1 MDFQLAI
8 EQIFEGQAFARPLFY
23 GIPGGLRFELSES
36 GSAIEQFLMAMDKA
50 RVICATIFDSS
61 DSLVVCLRCWAQA
74 SPFAYRNTL
83 AALRAADIV
92 IPAERMIWIET
103 VPESDWLDE
112 GVDERWLHLAF
123 HAPVSLLP
131 NLLWCAFAQ
140 DFSIQPN
147 PHCAVYLFNFERRVM
162 VLPYDDR
169 GMDVVG
175 PNHAFLASIFR
186 QHRQFLLDYDLPT
199 MLATFESG
207 DS

>member
-1 MDFQLAI
+1 MNLQLAI

-23 GIPGGLRFELSES
+23 SVPGGLRFELSVS
-36 GSAIEQFLMAMDKA
+36 GSAIEQFLMALDKA
-50 RVICATIFDSS
+50 RLICATIFDAP
-61 DSLVVCLRCWAQA
+61 DSLVVCLRCWAKGG
-74 SPFAYRNTL
+74 PFAYRNTL
-83 AALRAADIV
+83 AALRAAGIA
-92 IPAERMIWIET
+92 IPVERMIWLEA
-103 VPESDWLDE
+103 VPESDWLEE

-123 HAPVSLLP
+123 RAPVSLLP

-147 PHCAVYLFNFERRVM
+147 PHCIVYLFNLDRRVM

-199 MLATFESG
+199 MLATFEPG
-207 DS
+207 DP